1 MASETHSAA
10 RRVAVLGGGAWGRAL
25 AVAARRAVAEVKVWA
40 RDPETTAARADFPV
54 SSSIE
59 DVAAE
64 ADLVLVATPAQ
75 TIRSVLEVCGPAI
88 PRATPIAIGAKGIER
103 GSLQLMSEVAQQ
115 AAPDHPIGVVSGPS
129 FAAEVVAERPTAVV
143 AACADL
149 EIARYIQ
156 NSLASR
162 AFRPYASDD
171 VMGVD
176 VGGALKN
183 VLAIACG
190 IVAGKGLGDNPR
202 AALITR
208 GLAEIARLAA
218 ARGARMETVMGLSGL
233 GDLVLTAG
241 SLQSRN
247 MALGHAL
254 GRGVALQDLIGSDK
268 ALAEGVWTAQAA
280 VALAE
285 RYGVSLP
292 ICEAVHAIVDRG
304 AEIDAVIDD
313 LLSRPLGRE

>member
-1 MASETHSAA
+1 MASEPRAAA
-10 RRVAVLGGGAWGRAL
+10 RRIAVLGGGAWGHAL
-25 AVAARRAVAEVKVWA
+25 AVAARRAGAEVSVWA
-40 RDPETTAARADFPV
+40 RDPETAAAKADFPV
-54 SSSIE
+54 SSAIE
-59 DVAAE
+59 DAAGE
-64 ADLVLVATPAQ
+64 AELVLVATPAQ
-75 TIRSVLEVCGPAI
+75 TIRSVLESCAKSI
-88 PRATPIAIGAKGIER
+88 PIAAPIAIGAKGIER
-103 GSLQLMSEVAQQ
+103 GSLHLMSEVAQA
-115 AAPDHPIGVVSGPS
+115 AAPRHTIGVVSGPS
-129 FAAEVVAERPTAVV
+129 FAAEVIAERPTALV

-149 EIARYIQ
+149 EVARYIQ
-156 NSLASR
+156 NSLASH

-171 VMGVD
+171 VLGVD

-208 GLAEIARLAA
+208 GLAEIARLAM

-254 GRGVALQDLIGSDK
+254 GRGAALHELTGSGK

-280 VALAE
+280 VALAK
-285 RYGVSLP
+285 RHGVSLP
-292 ICEAVHAIVDRG
+292 ICEAVHAIVDQG
-304 AEIDAVIDD
+304 AEIDGVIDD